1 MPRWYCPDGHKT
13 FSLLADCLAAKLPGS
28 LAEVEQAVDSVEQ
41 EPHLEAAA
49 DRIRPDILLP
59 GGLRWIRRRKQLV
72 VAAIAELVTL
82 LPELFAGCELTLSA
96 VRKRLDTDSVL
107 PALRALGE
115 AHLST
120 LSPPI
125 GFGPRPWAR
134 ASVDPK
140 QHDLGPRAPPAGCY

>member
-1 MPRWYCPDGHKT
+1 
-13 FSLLADCLAAKLPGS
+13 LAAKLPGS